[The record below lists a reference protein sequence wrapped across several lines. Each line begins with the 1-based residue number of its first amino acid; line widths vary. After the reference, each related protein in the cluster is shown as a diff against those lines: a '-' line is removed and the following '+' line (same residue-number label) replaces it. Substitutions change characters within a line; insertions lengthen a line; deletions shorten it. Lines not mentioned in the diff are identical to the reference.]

1 MDTLNLDVLK
11 TGIPVIS
18 KKIGAFLAEAA
29 AICLTLNGYES
40 GVELKVEGEIK
51 TTLAVEWNDK
61 ITDDVLNSWND
72 PKEATEFGATALA
85 ILLLFK
91 YTDFTYFIRAF
102 QGTGIDYWLGK
113 GKYTGEVLPTENR
126 KGRLEISGILK
137 ASKRNSIN
145 MRVNQKKKQSKKTDD
160 TLLPV
165 YITVVEFSTPK
176 AKIIKK

>member
-1 MDTLNLDVLK
+1 MDTLNLDILK

-40 GVELKVEGEIK
+40 GVQLKVEGEIK
-51 TTLAVEWNDK
+51 ATLSVEWNDK

-113 GKYTGEVLPTENR
+113 GEYTGEALPTENR

-137 ASKRNSIN
+137 ASKHNSIN
-145 MRVNQKKKQSKKTDD
+145 MRINQKKKQSKKTDD

-165 YITVVEFSTPK
+165 YIAVVEFSTPK

>member
-1 MDTLNLDVLK
+1 MKKLDLDILK
-11 TGIPVIS
+11 TGVPVIS

-29 AICLTLNGYES
+29 AICLHMNGYKS
-40 GVELKVEGEIK
+40 GVKLKLEGEV
-51 TTLAVEWNDK
+51 TETLVIEWNDK
-61 ITDDVLNSWND
+61 ITEDVLNSWND

-85 ILLLFK
+85 ILLLLQ

-113 GKYTGEVLPTENR
+113 GKYTGEGLPTGDR

-137 ASKRNSIN
+137 QSKGNTIN
-145 MRVNQKKKQSKKTDD
+145 MRINRKKKQSKQTDD
-160 TLLPV
+160 TELPV
-165 YITVVEFSTPK
+165 YIVVVEFSQPK

>member
-1 MDTLNLDVLK
+1 MKELDLDKLK

-29 AICLTLNGYES
+29 AICLHMNGYKS
-40 GVELKVEGEIK
+40 GVKLKVEGDFIDTVK
-51 TTLAVEWNDK
+51 VKWNDD
-61 ITDDVLNSWND
+61 ISDNVLNSWND
-72 PKEATEFGATALA
+72 AREATEFGATALA
-85 ILLLFK
+85 ILLLLQ

-113 GKYTGEVLPTENR
+113 GEYTGEVLPTSDR

-137 ASKRNSIN
+137 QNKGNTIN
-145 MRVNQKKKQSKKTDD
+145 MRINQKKKQSKQTDN
-160 TLLPV
+160 TELPV
-165 YITVVEFSTPK
+165 YIVVVEFSQPK

>member
-1 MDTLNLDVLK
+1 MKKLDLDKLK

-29 AICLTLNGYES
+29 AICLHMNGYQT
-40 GVELKVEGEIK
+40 GVKLTVEGEIEEIV
-51 TTLAVEWNDK
+51 TIEWNDK

-72 PKEATEFGATALA
+72 AREATEFGATALA
-85 ILLLFK
+85 ILLLLD
-91 YTDFTYFIRAF
+91 YTDFTHFIRAY

-113 GKYTGEVLPTENR
+113 GKYTGEVLPTGDR

-137 ASKRNSIN
+137 KSRGNTVNTRI
-145 MRVNQKKKQSKKTDD
+145 NQKKKQSKKTDS
-160 TLLPV
+160 TKLPV
-165 YITVVEFSTPK
+165 YIVVVEFSEPK